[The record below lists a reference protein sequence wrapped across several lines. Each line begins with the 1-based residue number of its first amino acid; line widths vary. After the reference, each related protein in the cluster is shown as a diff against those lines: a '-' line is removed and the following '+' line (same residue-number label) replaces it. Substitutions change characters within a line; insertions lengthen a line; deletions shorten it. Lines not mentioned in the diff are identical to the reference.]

1 MDSSLQLYSR
11 RSRILPSTVDQSSPT
26 EPRSRPQCAQMS
38 TVRSEVESKNPLML
52 RVLDAWNK
60 ALLRVGRLTTVS
72 CAGIIVISFGAGAF
86 DSTITTTVQD

>member
-1 MDSSLQLYSR
+1 
-11 RSRILPSTVDQSSPT
+11 
-26 EPRSRPQCAQMS
+26 
-38 TVRSEVESKNPLML
+38 ML

-86 DSTITTTVQD
+86 DLTIIITVWD